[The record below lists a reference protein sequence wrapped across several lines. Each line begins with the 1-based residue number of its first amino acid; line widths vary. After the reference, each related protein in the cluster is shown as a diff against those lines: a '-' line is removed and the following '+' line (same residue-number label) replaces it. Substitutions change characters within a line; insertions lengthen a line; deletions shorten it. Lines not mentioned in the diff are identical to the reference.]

1 MSSEVLF
8 SRCLVWSLS
17 ITGMFGHKS
26 PRPLQPFS
34 ELTNAQC
41 SPMKIQRMLSE
52 RLSHCCRALRA
63 DSFSLSYLD
72 CLKTY
77 LSNFSEHFHTLGFF
91 FLEVE
96 SMGDR
101 APIREDGVACEL
113 KTWPDLAL
121 SLLCLEFWMF
131 NSVEQCFTSEV
142 AQERL

>member
-1 MSSEVLF
+1 
-8 SRCLVWSLS
+8 
-17 ITGMFGHKS
+17 
-26 PRPLQPFS
+26 
-34 ELTNAQC
+34 
-41 SPMKIQRMLSE
+41 MKIQRMLSE

-121 SLLCLEFWMF
+121 SLLCLEFWTF
-131 NSVEQCFTSEV
+131 KSVEQCFTPEV